1 MKDPNN
7 KKYVLKA
14 LKKDCMIFYKVAVN
28 FKCDK
33 EVVLTVVKLN
43 GVLLQFASNNLQN
56 DKEVV
61 LAAVN
66 SRLGALQFASNNLKN
81 DKEVVLAAVKNDGR
95 ALKYAST
102 ELQDK
107 IINLE
112 NSIKSLKDNKNIPKD
127 QIYDLA
133 YLLAIKHVAEKKEP
147 GYIKNVST
155 EIQKTMQKILINNG
169 FKVDGSDIIISDKFH
184 DDYTKE
190 LYNAFSIKN
199 LISPQEEYSLVFSK
213 EADSVLSSKLKVNS
227 PIYDKQIIIKLAIDK
242 ASTGKI
248 LQITQNQMMIVIS
261 EYLDKNNLGNFVT
274 TCKNLY
280 NYFAPKIFI
289 IKDINK
295 FLTQTINRDLDN
307 ENDSEIDIKDLINSK
322 SLIKLFSKF
331 SNDVIEFD
339 KDPVI
344 NENDVEINGEGG
356 DGNLNHND
364 FIN

>member
-1 MKDPNN
+1 
-7 KKYVLKA
+7 
-14 LKKDCMIFYKVAVN
+14 
-28 FKCDK
+28 
-33 EVVLTVVKLN
+33 
-43 GVLLQFASNNLQN
+43 
-56 DKEVV
+56 
-61 LAAVN
+61 
-66 SRLGALQFASNNLKN
+66 LQFASNNLKN

-199 LISPQEEYSLVFSK
+199 LISPQEEYSFNNC
-213 EADSVLSSKLKVNS
+213 SVLSSNLKVNS
-227 PIYDKQIIIKLAIDK
+227 PIYDKQIIIELAND
-242 ASTGKI
+242 ASTGRI

-261 EYLDKNNLGNFVT
+261 EYLDKNSLGNFVT